1 MIDVWNL
8 KVQRKESR
16 CGGGWNI
23 KQLHPKIVLP
33 KPLQFIA
40 VKQISIKLQVP
51 FRRLIYKKII
61 DTESHV
67 TQLSLTHLWT
77 I

>member
-1 MIDVWNL
+1 MI
-8 KVQRKESR
+8 
-16 CGGGWNI
+16 
-23 KQLHPKIVLP
+23 IVAC
-33 KPLQFIA
+33 I
-40 VKQISIKLQVP
+40 II
-51 FRRLIYKKII
+51 III

>member
-1 MIDVWNL
+1 MIFRNVYVVVID
-8 KVQRKESR
+8 KVVCAVGYADFS
-16 CGGGWNI
+16 I
-23 KQLHPKIVLP
+23 
-33 KPLQFIA
+33 IA
-40 VKQISIKLQVP
+40 MSLSSGLAII
-51 FRRLIYKKII
+51 III

>member
-1 MIDVWNL
+1 M
-8 KVQRKESR
+8 QRKESC

-23 KQLHPKIVLP
+23 KKLHPKIVLP

-51 FRRLIYKKII
+51 FRRLIIRIII